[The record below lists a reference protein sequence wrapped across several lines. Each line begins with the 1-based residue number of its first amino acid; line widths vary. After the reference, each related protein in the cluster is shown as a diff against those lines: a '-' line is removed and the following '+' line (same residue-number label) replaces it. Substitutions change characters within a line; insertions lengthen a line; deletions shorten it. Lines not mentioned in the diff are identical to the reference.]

1 MTNFSKS
8 LSLLSTTLFFKI
20 FRLYLDMRKNSQE
33 RIQVIAELFDIN
45 RKKLEEKNFT
55 DEELQEI
62 LLSLKADQ
70 LSGKPLLCD
79 KNIFTQIIAVS

>member
-1 MTNFSKS
+1 
-8 LSLLSTTLFFKI
+8 
-20 FRLYLDMRKNSQE
+20 MRKNSQQ
-33 RIQVIAELFDIN
+33 RIQIIAELFGIN

-70 LSGKPLLCD
+70 LSGEPLLCD
-79 KNIFTQIIAVS
+79 KNIFTQIVAVS

>member
-1 MTNFSKS
+1 
-8 LSLLSTTLFFKI
+8 
-20 FRLYLDMRKNSQE
+20 MRKNSQQ
-33 RIQVIAELFDIN
+33 RIQIIAELFGIN

-70 LSGKPLLCD
+70 LSGEPLLCD

>member
-1 MTNFSKS
+1 
-8 LSLLSTTLFFKI
+8 
-20 FRLYLDMRKNSQE
+20 MRKKSQ
-33 RIQVIAELFDIN
+33 RIQIIAELFGIN

-62 LLSLKADQ
+62 VLSLKADQ
-70 LSGKPLLCD
+70 LSEKPLLCD

>member
-1 MTNFSKS
+1 M
-8 LSLLSTTLFFKI
+8 I
-20 FRLYLDMRKNSQE
+20 KNSRQ
-33 RIQVIAELFDIN
+33 RIQVIAELFGIN

-55 DEELQEI
+55 EEELQEI